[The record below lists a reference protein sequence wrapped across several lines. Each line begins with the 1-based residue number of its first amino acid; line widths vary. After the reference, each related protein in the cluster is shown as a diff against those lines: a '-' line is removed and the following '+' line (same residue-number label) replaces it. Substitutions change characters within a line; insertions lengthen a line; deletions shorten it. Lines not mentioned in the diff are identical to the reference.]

1 MRILLT
7 VAAWGREYANLLA
20 NYSIASQL
28 SPNNIPRLAARH
40 AVTYHIVTSAADRGW
55 MAKQPQLAQLEQYC
69 DVHWDL
75 MEAHNLNPKR
85 VPRGNDDRKYPFL
98 SLLQNLAFAKS
109 GDFDAI
115 VFNYADFIWSDGSLD
130 NAVTMLREDADAV
143 LSFCLPVD
151 QTSGKAALDR
161 RQPGSQAIRNIPP
174 RELARI
180 AIDHL
185 HRETR
190 LRFWDAPSFTSWPSY
205 LLWPVASEG
214 LLVRAYHQTVLALR
228 VDRADPNFHRGI
240 SRGSLDGDYTAT
252 LAAQKRIVHATD
264 SDAVMVFSLYHTSV
278 NTALRGRSRKEAF
291 RSCLGISVA
300 EAQRR
305 FAETPILVKSKF
317 EDLALWR
324 EAQSASEA
332 VIQELHREIPFNREA
347 HDEQQRLMGDLE
359 SSLRGGRLSRWL
371 FSRFFIPFVNSA
383 AGNVVKRLLGPFAH
397 RWRAR
402 IERAIFGR

>member
-40 AVTYHIVTSAADRGW
+40 NVTYHIVTNAADREW
-55 MAKQPQLAQLEQYC
+55 MARQPQLAQLEQYC

-75 MEAHNLNPKR
+75 MEAHNLDPKK

-130 NAVTMLREDADAV
+130 NAVTMLREDVDAV

-161 RQPGSQAIRNIPP
+161 RQLESQAIRNIPP

-190 LRFWDAPSFTSWPSY
+190 LRIWDAPSFTSWPSY
-205 LLWPVASEG
+205 LLWPVGSEG

-228 VDRADPNFHRGI
+228 VDRTDPTFHRGI
-240 SRGSLDGDYTAT
+240 SRGSLDGDYTEPT
-252 LAAQKRIVHATD
+252 R
-264 SDAVMVFSLYHTSV
+264 M
-278 NTALRGRSRKEAF
+278 R
-291 RSCLGISVA
+291 
-300 EAQRR
+300 
-305 FAETPILVKSKF
+305 
-317 EDLALWR
+317 
-324 EAQSASEA
+324 
-332 VIQELHREIPFNREA
+332 
-347 HDEQQRLMGDLE
+347 
-359 SSLRGGRLSRWL
+359 
-371 FSRFFIPFVNSA
+371 
-383 AGNVVKRLLGPFAH
+383 
-397 RWRAR
+397 
-402 IERAIFGR
+402 